1 MKRFYFNMIEI
12 LLAIAI
18 LSIGISSVMVLF
30 TSGLRANNST
40 VHANA
45 LPDAVESSLSQIRLL
60 SVLYSSENG
69 WGDFV
74 KNMPS
79 TFGTENSD
87 DFDVKNNP
95 NIFLLQGRSAKY
107 NFLYRQFGA
116 GDGENAVEVFSAVIR
131 VKRRSHNI
139 PVVNPM
145 TGDVISKDSQFYKD
159 AEIEDRLNDSYAD
172 VEVEISYPA
181 DRPYAAR
188 EIKNFRL
195 ELYNDKYNK
204 VCLP

>member
-1 MKRFYFNMIEI
+1 MVRVALMRDG
-12 LLAIAI
+12 L
-18 LSIGISSVMVLF
+18 ISF
-30 TSGLRANNST
+30 T
-40 VHANA
+40 
-45 LPDAVESSLSQIRLL
+45 LPCL
-60 SVLYSSENG
+60 
-69 WGDFV
+69 
-74 KNMPS
+74 PS
-79 TFGTENSD
+79 CFCREY
-87 DFDVKNNP
+87 
-95 NIFLLQGRSAKY
+95 I
-107 NFLYRQFGA
+107 
-116 GDGENAVEVFSAVIR
+116 NAVEVFSAVIR
-131 VKRRSHNI
+131 VKRRSHNV